1 MDQEREGRIAPDLR
15 DLFLLRRDVVYLN
28 HGSFGA
34 CPRPVFET
42 YQQWQL
48 ELERQPVE
56 FLGRRF
62 AALMADARVA
72 LGSYVG
78 ADPDDLVYVPNAT
91 TVVNI
96 VARSLPLEPGDE
108 VLTTDHEYGAC
119 DRTWRYVC
127 AQRGAR
133 YVHQPIPLPVTSP
146 QRVTEAIWSG
156 VTPRTRI
163 LFLSHITSATAL
175 ILPVAEL
182 ARRAREAGIITVV
195 DGAHVPGQIPLNL
208 GELGIDFGAYNCHKW
223 MMSPK
228 GAGFLFARREM
239 QGLLEPLV
247 VSWGW
252 ESERPGSS
260 RFVDEHQY
268 QGTRDIAAYLS
279 VPAAIRFMADHDWAA
294 VRQRCHTLIT
304 YARERISELT
314 GLEPISPGSST
325 WVAQMSALPLPPCDG
340 EALAARLY
348 EEYAIEVPITA
359 WNRRQFVRVSIQ
371 GYNRRE
377 DVDALV
383 EALRILLP
391 ETTESYGCSNPGG
404 YACADAEGS
413 PAHWHVVEGQNGE

>member
-15 DLFLLRRDVVYLN
+15 DLFLLRPDVVFLN

-34 CPRPVFET
+34 CPHPVFEA

-62 AALMADARVA
+62 ADLMEEARTA

-78 ADPDDLVYVPNAT
+78 ADPNDLVYVPNAT
-91 TVVNI
+91 TAVNI
-96 VARSLPLEPGDE
+96 VARSLPLGPGDE
-108 VLTTDHEYGAC
+108 VLATDHEYGAC
-119 DRTWRYVC
+119 DRAWRFIC
-127 AQRGAR
+127 ARRGAR
-133 YVHQPIPLPVTSP
+133 YARQPIPLPLTSP
-146 QRVTEAIWSG
+146 EQVTEAIWSG
-156 VTPRTRI
+156 VTPHTRV

-208 GELGIDFGAYNCHKW
+208 DELGIDFGAYNCHKW

-228 GAGFLFARREM
+228 GTGFLFARREM

-252 ESERPGSS
+252 ESEHPGPS

-279 VPAAIRFMADHDWAA
+279 VPAAIRFMADHNWTE
-294 VRQRCHTLIT
+294 VGQRCHTLIT
-304 YARERISELT
+304 YARERITDLT

-325 WVAQMSALPLPPCDG
+325 WVAQMIALPLPPCDG

-348 EEYAIEVPITA
+348 EEYGIEVPITA
-359 WNRRQFVRVSIQ
+359 WNRRQFIRVSIQ

-383 EALRILLP
+383 DALGVLLL
-391 ETTESYGCSNPGG
+391 ETTLS
-404 YACADAEGS
+404 
-413 PAHWHVVEGQNGE
+413 HR